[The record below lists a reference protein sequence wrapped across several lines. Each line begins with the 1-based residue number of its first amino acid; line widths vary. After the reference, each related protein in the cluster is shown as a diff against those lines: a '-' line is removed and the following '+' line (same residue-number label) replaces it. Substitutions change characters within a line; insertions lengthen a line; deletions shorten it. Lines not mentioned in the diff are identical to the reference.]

1 MNKEEKEQW
10 LYEAYQ
16 YTSNFDFNRLDKYEE
31 ANDDICID
39 DLILDYTM
47 LYEFHKE
54 EIERLN
60 KELETLKQPQVFIDT
75 QDMEE
80 RYGEELYKE
89 YLEKENK
96 RLNNIIKELEKYI
109 DEDDWTSVNGEIAV
123 RLIKLKLQELKGE
136 DKECR

>member
-54 EIERLN
+54 EIE
-60 KELETLKQPQVFIDT
+60 K
-75 QDMEE
+75 
-80 RYGEELYKE
+80 
-89 YLEKENK
+89 
-96 RLNNIIKELEKYI
+96 LNNIIEEYKNANEYHQNIIHELETMKQPNQLHSENVRLRNQLQQKENIIKEVREYIETLNEYGIGKNAKKELL
-109 DEDDWTSVNGEIAV
+109 EI
-123 RLIKLKLQELKGE
+123 LDKGS
-136 DKECR
+136 DKE